1 MPEARLFAEAL
12 GVEAD
17 LADFSVEGVS
27 PFNNLRPGT
36 LSFAKAWSD
45 DVAGTVAAHPST
57 LFLVPADAASASTR
71 NCIPV
76 ANPRLAYAQVVSRL
90 LDRRPAAGIAAT
102 AVIEPGA
109 QVGADVTIGHYVVV
123 EAGAVVGDRCVIEA
137 HSYLRRG
144 TVLGNDCR
152 LGSHVSIGGAGFG
165 YEPDADGVPVHIPH
179 LSGVVIGDEVE
190 IGSHSSVARGTSD
203 PTRIEDHVKIDQHVF
218 IAHNVRVGARSI
230 VTAGAEV
237 SGSVDIGTDV
247 WISPEATVTNKVK
260 IGDRAL
266 VGIGAVV
273 TKDVPANAVVAGVPA
288 KHLRDRFPEA

>member
-1 MPEARLFAEAL
+1 MPEARRFAQAL
-12 GVEAD
+12 GIEAD
-17 LADFSVEGVS
+17 LGDIAVDGVS
-27 PFNNLRPGT
+27 PFHNLRPGT
-36 LSFAKAWSD
+36 LSFSKAWND
-45 DVAGTVAAHPST
+45 DVAATVAAHPDT
-57 LFLVPADAASASTR
+57 LFLVPADAAPVSTR

-76 ANPRLAYAQVVSRL
+76 VNPRLAYAQVVTRL
-90 LDRRPAAGIAAT
+90 LDQRPAAGVAAT

-109 QVGADVTIGHYVVV
+109 QLGKDVTIGHYVVV

-137 HSYLRRG
+137 HCYLRHG
-144 TVLGNDCR
+144 TVLGDDCR

-179 LSGVVIGDEVE
+179 LAGVVIGDHVE
-190 IGSHSSVARGTSD
+190 IGSHSAVARGTSD

-218 IAHNVRVGARSI
+218 IAHNVRVGTRSI
-230 VTAGAEV
+230 VIAGAEV

-247 WISPEATVTNKVK
+247 WISPEVTIINKVK

-273 TKDVPANAVVAGVPA
+273 TKDVPANAIVAGVPA
-288 KHLRDRFPEA
+288 KYVRDRFPDA